1 MTRRVI
7 QLPVTWDRAYRRKDK
22 SLSLAFSTTT
32 EIPTTEFAEIDAIV
46 PAPGYL
52 LFAANRFEDADIPEG
67 DAPSDSKRPSQRL
80 RGVLWHCWDKNTD
93 KTEDFDAYY
102 RRRMERVIEHFKQE
116 LD

>member
-1 MTRRVI
+1 MTRPLV
-7 QLPVTWDRAYRRKDK
+7 QLPVTWDRAYRKKDR
-22 SLSLAFSTTT
+22 SLSLSMTTT
-32 EIPTTEFAEIDAIV
+32 LEVPTAEYAVIDAIV
-46 PAPGYL
+46 PATGYM
-52 LFAANRFEDADIPEG
+52 LFAANRFEDEDAPAE
-67 DAPSDSKRPSQRL
+67 DAPSDSKQPSQRL